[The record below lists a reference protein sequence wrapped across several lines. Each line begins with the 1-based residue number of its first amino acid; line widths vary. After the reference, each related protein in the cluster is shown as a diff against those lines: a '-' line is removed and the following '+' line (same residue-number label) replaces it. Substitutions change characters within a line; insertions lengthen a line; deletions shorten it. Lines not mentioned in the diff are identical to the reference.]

1 MKVLKPFYYDDFKCI
16 GGECI
21 DNCCSNNW
29 RIDIDEKTY
38 KKYKRLKGQWG
49 KKINSNI
56 SKVRSNSNYLQYG
69 KINLKNGVCA
79 LLSEEKLCTIHS
91 ILGEEYLCNTC
102 KMYPRLIKKYGEIY
116 ERNLHISCPEV
127 ARYIIN
133 MKENFSFN
141 IEEETLSELDK
152 EYIFY
157 NKQDEKLYNLLWESR
172 ILAMEVIQFK
182 EIDLWKRI
190 VFLKLI
196 VDKVQNRIDESNYN
210 NYLELLNI
218 LRSEIKNI
226 NVINSLDNIP
236 LALDIKLKFIQ
247 SILQAKNNQ
256 GLNSEK
262 YSNLIEEYNALF
274 EQVNT
279 DENILDSIEKKEKE
293 FNTYLKDK
301 ENILENLLIYL
312 IYKYFMEA
320 LNTKDVNK
328 AVTKIIINYVM
339 IKTFLLARYNK
350 NNKELREEDF
360 VEVFYIFSRVV
371 EHNSV
376 FLNELYKNIK
386 KAGYDNINYVTILV
400 R

>member
-1 MKVLKPFYYDDFKCI
+1 MKVLKPVYYDDFNCIANKCI
-16 GGECI
+16 DSCCVEWRVHI
-21 DNCCSNNW
+21 DKKS
-29 RIDIDEKTY
+29 Y
-38 KKYKRLKGQWG
+38 KKYKKVTGEFS
-49 KKINSNI
+49 KKINESITRN
-56 SKVRSNSNYLQYG
+56 RSANTDLQYG
-69 KINLKNGVCA
+69 KMKLNNNRCKMLNEDNLCN
-79 LLSEEKLCTIHS
+79 LYIT
-91 ILGEEYLCNTC
+91 LGENYLCNTC
-102 KMYPRLIKKYGEIY
+102 KMYPREIKKYGDVY
-116 ERNLHISCPEV
+116 ERNLSMSCPEV

-133 MKENFSFN
+133 MKEQFSFN
-141 IEEETLSELDK
+141 MEEENLSELDK
-152 EYIFY
+152 NYIFN

-218 LRSEIKNI
+218 LRSEITNI

-236 LALDIKLKFIQ
+236 VALNIKLKFIQ

-256 GLNSEK
+256 GSNNEK
-262 YSNLIEEYNALF
+262 HSNLIEEYNALF
-274 EQVNT
+274 EQVNI

-312 IYKYFMEA
+312 IYKYFMET
-320 LNTKDVNK
+320 LNIKDANK
-328 AVTKIIINYVM
+328 AVIKIIINYVM

-350 NNKELREEDF
+350 NNKELKEEDF

-386 KAGYDNINYVTILV
+386 EAGYDNINYVTILV

>member
-1 MKVLKPFYYDDFKCI
+1 MKVLKPVYYDYFQCIANKCI
-16 GGECI
+16 DSCCI
-21 DNCCSNNW
+21 GW
-29 RIDIDEKTY
+29 RVDIDKKSY
-38 KKYKRLKGQWG
+38 KKYKKVNGEFS
-49 KKINSNI
+49 KKINESI
-56 SKVRSNSNYLQYG
+56 VRNRSANTDLQYG
-69 KINLKNGVCA
+69 KMKLNNNRCKMLNEDNLCN
-79 LLSEEKLCTIHS
+79 LYIT
-91 ILGEEYLCNTC
+91 LGENYLCNTC
-102 KMYPRLIKKYGEIY
+102 KIYPREIKKYGDVY
-116 ERNLHISCPEV
+116 ERNLSMSCPEV

-133 MKENFSFN
+133 MKEQFSFN
-141 IEEETLSELDK
+141 MEEENLSELDK
-152 EYIFY
+152 NYIFN

-218 LRSEIKNI
+218 LRSEITNI

-236 LALDIKLKFIQ
+236 VALDIKLKFIQ

-312 IYKYFMEA
+312 IYKYFMET
-320 LNTKDVNK
+320 LNIKDANK

-339 IKTFLLARYNK
+339 IKALLLARYNK
-350 NNKELREEDF
+350 NNKELKEEDF

-386 KAGYDNINYVTILV
+386 EAGYDNINYVTILV

>member
-1 MKVLKPFYYDDFKCI
+1 MKVLKPVYYGDFKCI
-16 GGECI
+16 ANKCI
-21 DNCCSNNW
+21 DSCCIGW
-29 RIDIDEKTY
+29 RVDIDKKSY
-38 KKYKRLKGQWG
+38 KKYKKVKGEFS
-49 KKINSNI
+49 KKINESI
-56 SKVRSNSNYLQYG
+56 VRNRSANTDLQYG
-69 KINLKNGVCA
+69 KMKFNNNRCKMLNEDNLCN
-79 LLSEEKLCTIHS
+79 LYIT
-91 ILGEEYLCNTC
+91 LGEKYLCNTC
-102 KMYPRLIKKYGEIY
+102 KMYPREIKKYGNVY
-116 ERNLHISCPEV
+116 ERNLSMSCPEV

-133 MKENFSFN
+133 IQEKFSFN

-157 NKQDEKLYNLLWESR
+157 NKQDENLYNLLWESR

-218 LRSEIKNI
+218 LRSEITNI

-236 LALDIKLKFIQ
+236 VALDIKLKFIQ

-256 GLNSEK
+256 GVYNIKYNKLINDYNEFLLKVDNS
-262 YSNLIEEYNALF
+262 
-274 EQVNT
+274 
-279 DENILDSIEKKEKE
+279 DNILKLIEKKEKE
-293 FNTYLKDK
+293 FNNYLKNK

-350 NNKELREEDF
+350 NNKELKEEDF
-360 VEVFYIFSRVV
+360 VEIFYIFSRVV

-386 KAGYDNINYVTILV
+386 EAGYDNINYVTILV

>member
-102 KMYPRLIKKYGEIY
+102 KMYPRLINKYGEIY

-320 LNTKDVNK
+320 LDTKNVNE

-350 NNKELREEDF
+350 NNKELKEEDF
-360 VEVFYIFSRVV
+360 VEIFYIFSRVV

-386 KAGYDNINYVTILV
+386 EAGYDNINYVTILV

>member
-1 MKVLKPFYYDDFKCI
+1 MKVLKPVYYGDFKCI
-16 GGECI
+16 ANKCI
-21 DNCCSNNW
+21 DSCCIGW
-29 RIDIDEKTY
+29 RVDIDKKSY
-38 KKYKRLKGQWG
+38 KKYKKVNGEFS
-49 KKINSNI
+49 KKINESIVRNRSSNTD
-56 SKVRSNSNYLQYG
+56 LQYG
-69 KINLKNGVCA
+69 KMKLNNNRCKMLNEDNLCN
-79 LLSEEKLCTIHS
+79 LYIT
-91 ILGEEYLCNTC
+91 LGEKYLCNTC
-102 KMYPRLIKKYGEIY
+102 KMYPREIKKYGDVY
-116 ERNLHISCPEV
+116 ERNLSMSCPEV

-133 MKENFSFN
+133 MKEQFSFN
-141 IEEETLSELDK
+141 MEEENLSELDK
-152 EYIFY
+152 NYIFN

-182 EIDLWKRI
+182 EIDLWKRV

-218 LRSEIKNI
+218 LRSEITNI

-236 LALDIKLKFIQ
+236 VALDIKLKFIQ

-256 GLNSEK
+256 GSSNEK

-312 IYKYFMEA
+312 IYTYFMEA

-350 NNKELREEDF
+350 NNKELKEEDF

-386 KAGYDNINYVTILV
+386 EAGYDNINYVTILV

>member
-1 MKVLKPFYYDDFKCI
+1 MKILKPFYYNNFKCT
-16 GGECI
+16 GGKCI

-29 RIDIDEKTY
+29 NIDIDKKTY
-38 KKYKRLKGQWG
+38 KKYKKLRGSWRE
-49 KKINSNI
+49 KINRNI
-56 SKVRSNSNYLQYG
+56 SRNRRNSNFLQYG
-69 KINLKNGVCA
+69 KINLKNGKCT
-79 LLSEEKLCTIHS
+79 LLNEEGLCTLHS
-91 ILGEEYLCNTC
+91 DLGEEYLCNTC
-102 KMYPRLIKKYGEIY
+102 KMYPRLINKYGEIY
-116 ERNLHISCPEV
+116 ERNLYISCPEV

-141 IEEETLSELDK
+141 IEEETLSDLDK
-152 EYIFY
+152 AYIFN
-157 NKQDEKLYNLLWESR
+157 NKKDENLYNLLWESR

-218 LRSEIKNI
+218 LRSEITNI
-226 NVINSLDNIP
+226 NVINSLDKIP
-236 LALDIKLKFIQ
+236 SLLDIKLKFIQ

-256 GLNSEK
+256 GSNNEK

-312 IYKYFMEA
+312 IYKYFMTA
-320 LNTKDVNK
+320 LNTKDLNR
-328 AVTKIIINYVM
+328 ATNKIIIIYTT
-339 IKTFLLARYNK
+339 IKALLLARYNK

-386 KAGYDNINYVTILV
+386 EAGYDNINYVTILV

>member
-1 MKVLKPFYYDDFKCI
+1 MEVLKPVYYGDFKCI
-16 GGECI
+16 ANKCI
-21 DNCCSNNW
+21 DSCCIGW
-29 RIDIDEKTY
+29 RVDIDKKSY
-38 KKYKRLKGQWG
+38 KKYKKVKGEFS
-49 KKINSNI
+49 KKINESI
-56 SKVRSNSNYLQYG
+56 VRNKSANADLQYG
-69 KINLKNGVCA
+69 KMKLNNNRCKMLNEDNLCDLYV
-79 LLSEEKLCTIHS
+79 T
-91 ILGEEYLCNTC
+91 LGENYLCNTC
-102 KMYPRLIKKYGEIY
+102 KMYPREINKYEDIY
-116 ERNLHISCPEV
+116 ERNLSMSCPEV
-127 ARYIIN
+127 ARYIVKI
-133 MKENFSFN
+133 KEKFSFN
-141 IEEETLSELDK
+141 MEEETLSDLDK
-152 EYIFY
+152 AYIFN
-157 NKQDEKLYNLLWESR
+157 NKKDENLYNLLWESR
-172 ILAMEVIQFK
+172 ILSMEVIQFK
-182 EIDLWKRI
+182 EIELWKRI

-218 LRSEIKNI
+218 LRSEITNI

-236 LALDIKLKFIQ
+236 VALDIKLKFIQ

-256 GLNSEK
+256 GVYNIKYNQLINDYNEFLLKVDNS
-262 YSNLIEEYNALF
+262 
-274 EQVNT
+274 
-279 DENILDSIEKKEKE
+279 DNILKLIEKKEKE
-293 FNTYLKDK
+293 FNNYLKNK

-320 LNTKDVNK
+320 LDTKNVNE

-350 NNKELREEDF
+350 NNKELKEEDF

-386 KAGYDNINYVTILV
+386 EAGYDNINYVTILV

>member
-1 MKVLKPFYYDDFKCI
+1 MQILKPFYYNNFKCT

-29 RIDIDEKTY
+29 NIDIDKKTY
-38 KKYKRLKGQWG
+38 KKYKKLRGSWG
-49 KKINSNI
+49 EKINRNI
-56 SKVRSNSNYLQYG
+56 SRNRRDSNFLKYG
-69 KINLKNGVCA
+69 KINLKNGKCT
-79 LLSEEKLCTIHS
+79 LLNEEGLCTLHS
-91 ILGEEYLCNTC
+91 DLGEEYLCNTC
-102 KMYPRLIKKYGEIY
+102 KMYPRLINKYGKIY
-116 ERNLHISCPEV
+116 ERNLYISCPEV

-141 IEEETLSELDK
+141 IEEETLSDLDK
-152 EYIFY
+152 AYIFN
-157 NKQDEKLYNLLWESR
+157 NKKDENLYNLLWESR

-218 LRSEIKNI
+218 LRSEITNI

-236 LALDIKLKFIQ
+236 VALDIKLKFIQ

-256 GLNSEK
+256 GSSNEK

-279 DENILDSIEKKEKE
+279 DENILDSIEKKQKE

-312 IYKYFMEA
+312 IYTYFMEA

-350 NNKELREEDF
+350 NNKELKEEDF

-386 KAGYDNINYVTILV
+386 EAGYDNINYVTILV

>member
-1 MKVLKPFYYDDFKCI
+1 MKVLKPVYYGDFKCI
-16 GGECI
+16 ANKCI
-21 DNCCSNNW
+21 DSCCVGW
-29 RIDIDEKTY
+29 RVHIDKKSY
-38 KKYKRLKGQWG
+38 KKYKKVTGEFS
-49 KKINSNI
+49 KKINESIVRNRSSNTD
-56 SKVRSNSNYLQYG
+56 LQYG
-69 KINLKNGVCA
+69 KMKLNNNRCKMLNEDNLCN
-79 LLSEEKLCTIHS
+79 LYIT
-91 ILGEEYLCNTC
+91 LGENYLCNTC
-102 KMYPRLIKKYGEIY
+102 KMYPREIKKYGDVY
-116 ERNLHISCPEV
+116 ERNLSMSCPEV

-133 MKENFSFN
+133 MKEQFSFN
-141 IEEETLSELDK
+141 MEEENLSELDK
-152 EYIFY
+152 NYIFN
-157 NKQDEKLYNLLWESR
+157 NKQDQKLYNLLWESR

-218 LRSEIKNI
+218 LRSEITNI

-236 LALDIKLKFIQ
+236 VALNIKLKFIQ

-256 GLNSEK
+256 GSNNEK

-274 EQVNT
+274 EQVNI

-312 IYKYFMEA
+312 IYKYFMET
-320 LNTKDVNK
+320 LNIKDANK

-339 IKTFLLARYNK
+339 IKALLLARYNK
-350 NNKELREEDF
+350 NNKELKEEDF

-386 KAGYDNINYVTILV
+386 EAGYDNINYVTILV

>member
-1 MKVLKPFYYDDFKCI
+1 M
-16 GGECI
+16 
-21 DNCCSNNW
+21 
-29 RIDIDEKTY
+29 
-38 KKYKRLKGQWG
+38 
-49 KKINSNI
+49 
-56 SKVRSNSNYLQYG
+56 
-69 KINLKNGVCA
+69 
-79 LLSEEKLCTIHS
+79 
-91 ILGEEYLCNTC
+91 
-102 KMYPRLIKKYGEIY
+102 
-116 ERNLHISCPEV
+116 
-127 ARYIIN
+127 
-133 MKENFSFN
+133 
-141 IEEETLSELDK
+141 EEETLSDLDK
-152 EYIFY
+152 AYIFN
-157 NKQDEKLYNLLWESR
+157 NKKDENLYNLLWKSR

-218 LRSEIKNI
+218 LRSEITNI
-226 NVINSLDNIP
+226 NVINSLDKITS
-236 LALDIKLKFIQ
+236 LLDMKLRFIQ
-247 SILQAKNNQ
+247 SVLQAKNNQ
-256 GLNSEK
+256 GTDNEK
-262 YSNLIEEYNALF
+262 YINLIYEYNELF
-274 EQVNT
+274 EESNNNE
-279 DENILDSIEKKEKE
+279 DILKLIEKKENE
-293 FNTYLKDK
+293 FNDYLKDK

-328 AVTKIIINYVM
+328 AITKIIINYVM

-350 NNKELREEDF
+350 NNKELKEEDF

-386 KAGYDNINYVTILV
+386 EAGYDNINYVTILV

>member
-1 MKVLKPFYYDDFKCI
+1 
-16 GGECI
+16 
-21 DNCCSNNW
+21 
-29 RIDIDEKTY
+29 
-38 KKYKRLKGQWG
+38 
-49 KKINSNI
+49 
-56 SKVRSNSNYLQYG
+56 
-69 KINLKNGVCA
+69 
-79 LLSEEKLCTIHS
+79 
-91 ILGEEYLCNTC
+91 
-102 KMYPRLIKKYGEIY
+102 
-116 ERNLHISCPEV
+116 
-127 ARYIIN
+127 
-133 MKENFSFN
+133 
-141 IEEETLSELDK
+141 
-152 EYIFY
+152 
-157 NKQDEKLYNLLWESR
+157 
-172 ILAMEVIQFK
+172 MEVIQFK
-182 EIDLWKRI
+182 EIDLWKRV

-218 LRSEIKNI
+218 LRSEITNI

-236 LALDIKLKFIQ
+236 VALDIKLKFIQ

-256 GLNSEK
+256 GSSNEK

-312 IYKYFMEA
+312 IYTYFMEA

-350 NNKELREEDF
+350 NNKELKEEDF

-386 KAGYDNINYVTILV
+386 EAGYDNINYVTILV

>member
-1 MKVLKPFYYDDFKCI
+1 MKILKPFYYDYFQCIANKCI
-16 GGECI
+16 DSCCI
-21 DNCCSNNW
+21 GW
-29 RIDIDEKTY
+29 KVDIDKKSY
-38 KKYKRLKGQWG
+38 KKYKKLTGEFSKE
-49 KKINSNI
+49 INESISRNRSSNTD
-56 SKVRSNSNYLQYG
+56 LQYG
-69 KINLKNGVCA
+69 KMKLNNNRCKMLNEDNLCDLYV
-79 LLSEEKLCTIHS
+79 T
-91 ILGEEYLCNTC
+91 LGENYLCNTC
-102 KMYPRLIKKYGEIY
+102 KMYPREINKYQEIY
-116 ERNLHISCPEV
+116 ERNLSMSCPEV
-127 ARYIIN
+127 ARYIVK
-133 MKENFSFN
+133 MKEKFSFN
-141 IEEETLSELDK
+141 IEEETLSDLDK
-152 EYIFY
+152 AYIFN
-157 NKQDEKLYNLLWESR
+157 NKKDENLYNLLWESR

-218 LRSEIKNI
+218 LRSEITNV
-226 NVINSLDNIP
+226 NVINSLDKIP
-236 LALDIKLKFIQ
+236 SLLDIKLKFIQ

-256 GLNSEK
+256 GSNNEK

-312 IYKYFMEA
+312 IYKYFMTA
-320 LNTKDVNK
+320 LNTKDLNR
-328 AVTKIIINYVM
+328 ATNKIIIIYTT
-339 IKTFLLARYNK
+339 IKALLLARYNK

-386 KAGYDNINYVTILV
+386 EAGYDNINYVTILV

>member
-1 MKVLKPFYYDDFKCI
+1 MKILKPFYYNNFKCT

-29 RIDIDEKTY
+29 NIDIDKKTY
-38 KKYKRLKGQWG
+38 KKYKKLRGGWG
-49 KKINSNI
+49 EKINRNI
-56 SKVRSNSNYLQYG
+56 SRNRRDSNFLKYG
-69 KINLKNGVCA
+69 KINLKNGKCT
-79 LLSEEKLCTIHS
+79 LLNEEGLCTLHS
-91 ILGEEYLCNTC
+91 GLGEEYLCNTC
-102 KMYPRLIKKYGEIY
+102 KMYPRLINKYGEFY
-116 ERNLHISCPEV
+116 EKNLYISCPEV

-172 ILAMEVIQFK
+172 ILAMEIIQFK

-196 VDKVQNRIDESNYN
+196 VDKVQNRIDENNYN

-218 LRSEIKNI
+218 LRSEITNI

-236 LALDIKLKFIQ
+236 VALDIKLKFIQ

-256 GLNSEK
+256 GSSNEK

-279 DENILDSIEKKEKE
+279 DENILYSIEKKEKE

-312 IYKYFMEA
+312 IYRYFMEA

-350 NNKELREEDF
+350 NNKELKEEDF
-360 VEVFYIFSRVV
+360 VEVFYIFSRVI

-386 KAGYDNINYVTILV
+386 EAGYDNINYVTILV

>member
-1 MKVLKPFYYDDFKCI
+1 MKILKPFYYDHFQCIANKCI
-16 GGECI
+16 
-21 DNCCSNNW
+21 DSCCKGW
-29 RIDIDEKTY
+29 RVDIDKKSY
-38 KKYKRLKGQWG
+38 KKYKKVKGEFS
-49 KKINSNI
+49 KKINESI
-56 SKVRSNSNYLQYG
+56 VRNRSANTDLQYG
-69 KINLKNGVCA
+69 KMKLNNNRCKMLNEDNLCDLYV
-79 LLSEEKLCTIHS
+79 T
-91 ILGEEYLCNTC
+91 LGENYLCNTC
-102 KMYPRLIKKYGEIY
+102 KMYPREINKYEEIY
-116 ERNLHISCPEV
+116 ERNLSMSCPEV

-133 MKENFSFN
+133 MKEQFSFN
-141 IEEETLSELDK
+141 MEEENLSELDK
-152 EYIFY
+152 NYIFN

-218 LRSEIKNI
+218 LRSEITNI

-236 LALDIKLKFIQ
+236 VALNIKLKFIQ

-256 GLNSEK
+256 GSNNEK
-262 YSNLIEEYNALF
+262 HSNLIEEYNALF
-274 EQVNT
+274 EQVNI

-312 IYKYFMEA
+312 IYKYFMET
-320 LNTKDVNK
+320 LNIKDANK
-328 AVTKIIINYVM
+328 AVIKIIINYVM

-350 NNKELREEDF
+350 NNKELKEEDF

-386 KAGYDNINYVTILV
+386 EAGYDNINYVTILV